1 MPVLAFAVSV
11 TLAILFTTP
20 AFVSAA
26 NGPIAFQ
33 SSTGINLINLDGS
46 GTTLLARS
54 QGEAGINEGDE
65 LPDETVIPAFPEMAP
80 GGRRVAYVRVEQ
92 HVRVERRS
100 TIFVKQTGLP
110 ARLVLRPGRRVF
122 SSTAPIEELAFSPDG
137 SRIAFVMVDRDRD
150 RELYSIRED
159 GRDLRK
165 LTDNHRDD
173 FAPTWAPNG
182 QTIAFSR
189 VTDRRR
195 PHVNQSW
202 TADIFTISVRDG
214 RGQRRLTVGSKY
226 EAYPSY
232 SPDGQRI
239 AFESRPIARGSHG
252 DPNRIWVMRSDGSR
266 RRQVTHAPRGQGHPS
281 FSPDGSWIA
290 YSTYGEPHVEAVRL
304 RDGATQFLA
313 DDGFNPSW

>member
-1 MPVLAFAVSV
+1 MPVLAFAASV
-11 TLAILFTTP
+11 TLAILFATS
-20 AFVSAA
+20 AIASAA

-33 SSTGINLINLDGS
+33 SSAGINLINLDGS
-46 GTTLLARS
+46 GATLLARS
-54 QGEAGINEGDE
+54 QGESGNGEGDE
-65 LPDETVIPAFPEMAP
+65 LPHETVIPTFPEMAP
-80 GGRRVAYVRVEQ
+80 GGRRVAYVRVE
-92 HVRVERRS
+92 HRS

-159 GRDLRK
+159 GRNLRK

-195 PHVNQSW
+195 PNENQSW
-202 TADIFTISVRDG
+202 TADIFTISARDG

-281 FSPDGSWIA
+281 FSPDGRWIA
-290 YSTYGEPHVEAVRL
+290 YSTYGEPHIEAVRL
-304 RDGATQFLA
+304 RDGATRLLA